1 MMDEFIGTYGNNLI
15 VAVVGVGVALLA
27 LAIILWIIR
36 RRGGSSPF
44 IRGGKNRQPRL
55 QVLDATAVDARR
67 RLVLV
72 RRDNVEHL
80 VMIGGPTD
88 IVIESGIGAIPIL
101 RDVRDPQD
109 EMLTSEKAIAP
120 NRQRSLPPVKE
131 EELRPAPP
139 IAVAA
144 PAPQPEA
151 KAAPTPPA
159 VAAARPAPAPAPRP
173 VAPTPTPA
181 ATVTAT
187 PPAAPAP
194 RPVAPPVQ
202 SAPDVAPVPK
212 AVARE
217 PIVPPVAA
225 AVVPAVTVASLQAD
239 LAARP
244 AAPNPAPI
252 PVASQPITAP
262 TPVVSAQPIQP
273 PQPAVLTPE
282 VAPEPIALREAF
294 IDQND
299 AVDFLDAARERVLPT
314 FRNETPISV
323 TANVA
328 KPEPLAPNADGTV
341 FGDQLTSDFE
351 SFLQAEIEK
360 NNASGAPDVSLDPRA
375 QPQETAE
382 PVAPA
387 VSSDPD
393 DRDVQKEMARIFGEM
408 AVTRDR

>member
-120 NRQRSLPPVKE
+120 NRQRSLPPVRE
-131 EELRPAPP
+131 EELRSAPP
-139 IAVAA
+139 IAAA
-144 PAPQPEA
+144 AAAPQPEA
-151 KAAPTPPA
+151 KAAPTPSA

-244 AAPNPAPI
+244 AAPAPAATPVATQPIPAPT
-252 PVASQPITAP
+252 Q
-262 TPVVSAQPIQP
+262 VVSAQPIQP
-273 PQPAVLTPE
+273 PPAALTPE

-294 IDQND
+294 IDQNS

-382 PVAPA
+382 PVATA